1 MGASSNQHESK
12 KQAQNFDA
20 KNTIFSRRRFDV
32 VFVLFF
38 WFICLCSVLYG
49 VFHLLSSNDTDN
61 VVELYGVSNVA
72 ALIAYSST
80 GTLVG
85 IAQPLFKQDSK

>member
-38 WFICLCSVLYG
+38 LVYLFMFGALWCFSLA
-49 VFHLLSSNDTDN
+49 VFKW
-61 VVELYGVSNVA
+61 Y
-72 ALIAYSST
+72 
-80 GTLVG
+80 
-85 IAQPLFKQDSK
+85 